1 MASMVYT
8 AENELF
14 TLAVKQAGAELTSFK
29 SKKTGKEYI
38 WCGDESIWY
47 GQAPVLFPV
56 IGKLLDDKYR
66 LNGTEYEM
74 PKHGLAR
81 KRPFEL
87 VSKKGNQLVF
97 VQREDDETLKKYPYK
112 YELYI
117 TFTIDGS
124 TLRVNHR
131 VVNTN
136 ESTMH
141 FSIGAHPGFN
151 CKIGDKLEFDVA
163 QTLRTERID
172 AESIIIDETFPLLD
186 NENAITVTE
195 DIFKTDALILS
206 GMKGENISLV
216 NSEGKR
222 YITFNYGSAPFL
234 GIWAKPGA
242 PYVCIEPWYGVND
255 SYDRKGDISQKRGI
269 NSLPAGESFE
279 FSWSAETFE

>member
-1 MASMVYT
+1 MKKMIYT

-14 TLAVKQAGAELTSFK
+14 TLGVKEMGAELTSFK

-38 WCGDESIWY
+38 WYGDEKIWY

-56 IGKLLDDKYR
+56 IGKVLEDKYR
-66 LNGTEYEM
+66 LDGVEYEM

-81 KRPFEL
+81 KRPFEF
-87 VSKKGNQLVF
+87 VSSKNGSLVF
-97 VQREDDETLKKYPYK
+97 VQRENEDTLKKYPYK

-117 TFTIDGS
+117 TYTIDGS
-124 TLRVNHR
+124 TLHVNHR

-136 ESTMH
+136 ERTMY

-151 CKIGDKLEFDVA
+151 CEIGDTLEFDVA

-172 AESIIIDETFPLLD
+172 ADSVIIDETFPLLD
-186 NENAITVTE
+186 NEKSITVTE
-195 DIFKTDALILS
+195 DIFKNDALILS
-206 GMKGENISLV
+206 GLKGSGISLV
-216 NSEGKR
+216 DKSGKAFVK
-222 YITFNYGSAPFL
+222 FNYGDAPFL

-255 SYDRKGDISQKRGI
+255 SYDRKDDISQKRGI
-269 NSLPAGESFE
+269 NALPAGESFE
-279 FSWSAETFE
+279 FEWSAEICE